1 MYLSTFPLRGSG
13 FCFLLFQDQ
22 TQGLAFERKVLP
34 LSYIPRLSLLSFFF
48 EHISCYFN
56 CLVWWAVD
64 NRFNIRPFWTLVW
77 SFFVVFYTFL
87 FGRQVSFKGPLLYFL
102 IFVTTQTIPGRKVLS
117 WLSVSEG
124 STHRDRK
131 EWRIKAVPLRAGQE
145 QRQVNGRAQLG
156 PSPSLFTALRGLAQ
170 GMVPTHPMWLSP
182 FSQSFDSTCMETPR
196 EVPRHL
202 LGDSKSSQVDK
213 EE

>member
-64 NRFNIRPFWTLVW
+64 NRVNIQSFWTLVW

-102 IFVTTQTIPGRKVLS
+102 IFVTTQTTPGRKILS

-131 EWRIKAVPLRAGQE
+131 EWRIKAVPLRVGQE
-145 QRQVNGRAQLG
+145 QTGERQSPAGSLSF
-156 PSPSLFTALRGLAQ
+156 PSYCTQRPGLRGGADPSQ
-170 GMVPTHPMWLSP
+170 VAFSLSSI
-182 FSQSFDSTCMETPR
+182 FWQQCTETPR
-196 EVPRHL
+196 EAPHRL
-202 LGDSKSSQVDK
+202 PGDPKSSQVDK